1 MSVSSI
7 YKFVIDDVVKNIRQE
22 FINEGIDEQI
32 MGDLQKLWE
41 AKLADTQVL
50 QNEDEFTNYTDI
62 PPAFTSPHRDFPQ
75 LPIPNAAPSP
85 SQHDILNPSLV
96 LSSIRQNVYSSS
108 TLIPT
113 SEITGADVASLSH
126 YQPEPRLPS
135 VASITS
141 PINHQ
146 TDLGR
151 PQPYMPPVAP
161 WQAISAMPK
170 VNPVRNMTNTTSS
183 TSSSSSN
190 NRLPPATALTGN
202 VAQARG
208 TKRTHSNITNITPQE
223 ESTSATPLKKQKTN
237 TPNRAPNKKA
247 TTQKG
252 NNTKLKSEPITQ
264 LDGQDDYDDV
274 EFESP
279 EVEEGVDLG
288 PDLDDKDNEE
298 EDETA
303 ENLVL
308 CQFDKVTR
316 TKNKWKCVLKDGIMH
331 LKGRDYVFHKANG
344 EFEW

>member
-1 MSVSSI
+1 MSVASI
-7 YKFVIDDVVKNIRQE
+7 YKFVIEDVIKNIRQD
-22 FINEGIDEQI
+22 FINEGVDEQI
-32 MGDLQKLWE
+32 IGDLQKLWE
-41 AKLADTQVL
+41 VKLAETQVL
-50 QNEDEFTNYTDI
+50 QNEDEFTNYTDL
-62 PPAFTSPHRDFPQ
+62 PAAFTNPHRDFPQ
-75 LPIPNAAPSP
+75 LPIPNAGQSP
-85 SQHDILNPSLV
+85 SQHDVLNPSLV
-96 LSSIRQNVYSSS
+96 LSSIRQNPYSSS

-113 SEITGADVASLSH
+113 SEITGADVSSLPH

-141 PINHQ
+141 PINSQ

-161 WQAISAMPK
+161 WQAINIMSK
-170 VNPVRNMTNTTSS
+170 VVNPVRNMSNTTSS
-183 TSSSSSN
+183 
-190 NRLPPATALTGN
+190 RLPLATALTGN

-208 TKRTHSNITNITPQE
+208 TKRNHSNIANITPQE

-237 TPNRAPNKKA
+237 TTNRVPNKK
-247 TTQKG
+247 TTAPKG

-264 LDGQDDYDDV
+264 LDGQDDFDDV

-331 LKGRDYVFHKANG
+331 LKGRDYVFHKATG